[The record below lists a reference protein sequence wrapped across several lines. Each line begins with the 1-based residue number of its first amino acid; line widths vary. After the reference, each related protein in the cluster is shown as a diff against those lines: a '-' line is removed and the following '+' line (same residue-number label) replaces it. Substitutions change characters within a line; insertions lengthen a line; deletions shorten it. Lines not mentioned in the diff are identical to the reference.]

1 MENNKPVSSRRIC
14 AGTRVYYFDIYTDS
28 KGKSYMAI
36 SEIPTSKAPKNKK
49 RQRIFIHSEK
59 LDEFAKVFSEIAGQ
73 IKNAT

>member
-1 MENNKPVSSRRIC
+1 
-14 AGTRVYYFDIYTDS
+14 
-28 KGKSYMAI
+28 MAI